1 MVEGLQ
7 RFEIYQLGS
16 SAFLRQHNVLQK
28 LNLQAHQNYVY
39 QADEWVSEMLNDL
52 DKWDVLIYN
61 LLVCFE
67 FRTRYFP
74 QFFAKENRAAF
85 AFDDESSVKASVLF
99 YALFFHEA
107 VIIDLLSVRIVDQL
121 PKCSCLLDLTDY
133 LSV

>member
-7 RFEIYQLGS
+7 RFQVYQLGS
-16 SAFLRQHNVLQK
+16 AAFLHQHNVLQK

-52 DKWDVLIYN
+52 DKWDVLVYN
-61 LLVCFE
+61 LLACFE

-74 QFFAKENRAAF
+74 AFFAPETKSAF
-85 AFDDESSVKASVLF
+85 PFNDETSVKASVLF

-107 VIIDLLSVRIVDQL
+107 VIVDLLSVRIVDQL
-121 PKCSCLLDLTDY
+121 PHCSCLLDLTDY